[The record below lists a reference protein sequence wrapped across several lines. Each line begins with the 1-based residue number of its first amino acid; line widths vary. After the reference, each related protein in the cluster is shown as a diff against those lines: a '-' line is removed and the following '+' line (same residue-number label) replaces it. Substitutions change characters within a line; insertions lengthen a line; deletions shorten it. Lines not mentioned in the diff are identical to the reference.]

1 MCSICDCVQFDLVKV
16 KSCLI
21 QVLLIYILVYE
32 RLLNK
37 RNVEHEINKLLNP
50 SNVEIKDC

>member
-1 MCSICDCVQFDLVKV
+1 MCSICDCVEFDLVKV

-37 RNVEHEINKLLNP
+37 RNVEHEINKLQNS